1 MWRQGRLK
9 LDHLISGK
17 LKLDQINEGF
27 AALKSGTPVRQLID
41 FAI

>member
-1 MWRQGRLK
+1 LLTPGESK
-9 LDHLISGK
+9 LSPPPAAFVIRRR
-17 LKLDQINEGF
+17 INEGF